1 MKKGIEIAVY
11 VICTVILAW
20 LLLSWIDVVL
30 HNGNENPVYAE
41 WNLLT
46 MIFMKGGN

>member
-11 VICTVILAW
+11 VICTVILVW
-20 LLLSWIDVVL
+20 FIISWIDVVL
-30 HNGNENPVYAE
+30 HNGNENPQYAE

-46 MIFMKGGN
+46 LIFSKGR

>member
-11 VICTVILAW
+11 IICTVILVW
-20 LLLSWIDVVL
+20 FIISWVDVCL
-30 HNGNENPVYAE
+30 HNGNENPVYAD

-46 MIFMKGGN
+46 MIFAKGGN